1 MPDFTSSVGHYMSYL
16 VAKRNTVSNNIANAN
31 TPGYKAQ
38 DVTFVEQM
46 ENGGP
51 LYKKNKDDLQTN
63 PELYQTSDMHLP
75 LADANNT
82 YAKIKNDSLIK
93 NQDGNS
99 VDASKEMID
108 LIKTNQLYS
117 ISVQAINTQYAIN
130 QAARG
135 R

>member
-51 LYKKNKDDLQTN
+51 LYKKNHDDLRTN
-63 PELYQTSDMHLP
+63 PSLYQTSDMHLP
-75 LADANNT
+75 LVSANNT
-82 YAKIKNDSLIK
+82 YAKIKSNSLIR

-99 VDASKEMID
+99 VDTSKEMID
-108 LIKTNQLYS
+108 LLKTNQLYS
-117 ISVQAINTQYAIN
+117 ISVQTINTQYAIN

>member
-16 VAKRNTVSNNIANAN
+16 VAKRNTVSSNIANAN

-46 ENGGP
+46 ENGGN
-51 LYKKNKDDLQTN
+51 LYKKNEADLKTN
-63 PELYQTSDMHLP
+63 PSFYQTSDMHLP
-75 LADANNT
+75 VASTTNT
-82 YAKIKNDSLIK
+82 YAKIQHNSLAK

-99 VDASKEMID
+99 VDTSKEMIE
-108 LIKTNQLYS
+108 LLKTNQLYG